1 MAHISKVVV
10 RYAETDQMGIVHH
23 SHYPVWYEVAR
34 TDFIKK
40 IGLTYTEMERMGIML
55 PLLDLRCRYLRPAY
69 YEDVLQVEARIS
81 ALRRVKMEFSYT
93 IRRNG
98 DDRPLNT
105 GSTMHGIVDKNMK
118 PINLEQNFPQI
129 YTKLASLIEPECN

>member
-1 MAHISKVVV
+1 MAHVSKIIV

-55 PLLDLRCRYLRPAY
+55 PLLDLSCRYLRPAF
-69 YEDVLQVEARIS
+69 YEDELQVEAKIS
-81 ALRRVKMEFSYT
+81 KLRRVKMEFSYA
-93 IRRNG
+93 IRRHDNAE
-98 DDRPLNT
+98 LINT
-105 GSTMHGIVDKNMK
+105 GSTMHGIVDRNMR
-118 PINLEQNFPQI
+118 PIDLHLTFPEI
-129 YTKLASLIEPECN
+129 YAKLANLVEA